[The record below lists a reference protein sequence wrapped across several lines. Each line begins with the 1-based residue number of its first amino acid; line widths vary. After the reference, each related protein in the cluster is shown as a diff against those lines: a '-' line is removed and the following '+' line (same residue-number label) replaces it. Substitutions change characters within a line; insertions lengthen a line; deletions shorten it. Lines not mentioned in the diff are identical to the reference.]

1 MTRQT
6 RRSTPS
12 FLLVKAMTKKCQGR
26 LPAKKKDK
34 PRKAYSGRQKKNVSH
49 APPMICLHKA
59 STSWTDCGKSHVRS
73 LYLVVDRE
81 QTFSSSLSHQSSPL
95 DAFELYFKE
104 EVINYVT
111 QQTNLYARQMGRSK
125 WTDVTC
131 SELRAYFGML
141 VIMSIN
147 PFAPSSALLVV

>member
-1 MTRQT
+1 
-6 RRSTPS
+6 
-12 FLLVKAMTKKCQGR
+12 
-26 LPAKKKDK
+26 
-34 PRKAYSGRQKKNVSH
+34 
-49 APPMICLHKA
+49 MICLHKA